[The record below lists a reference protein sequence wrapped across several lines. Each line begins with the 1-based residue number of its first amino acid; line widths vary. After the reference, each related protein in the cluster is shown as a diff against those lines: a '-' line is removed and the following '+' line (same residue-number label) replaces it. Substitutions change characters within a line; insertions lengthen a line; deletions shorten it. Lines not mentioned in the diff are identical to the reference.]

1 MPEQGPGPG
10 RAAGDAGREA
20 AGARRDAAAAR
31 GAGAA
36 GTAAA
41 DAGPALDAAQ
51 TAERAARL
59 LGHLRDL
66 ARSRRRPSRDLAG
79 HEQVHWLAD
88 LPGDVYVET
97 DAGPGDVLFSV
108 PVIPLSPPA
117 VLEEFDGW
125 LGLRHWY
132 RILRD
137 LADHDVV
144 LATGLF
150 AWRPPDAAPVH
161 DHLLCTPV
169 RIALDERTER
179 IDVVLAGRTALRDRE
194 LLGDTPGFRPADWVS
209 DAVQAGQ
216 GFGLTASVGDVLRKW
231 SATAISGT
239 VDYRED
245 WAAEGSPT
253 PVPRLRL
260 APALVVRPPGREAAA
275 DYCARLIGLLP
286 GGVPDG
292 LARFVDPARR
302 PQVMHVP
309 ERTPQTVPDLL
320 TGLLVRGHRV
330 LVATS
335 GASASAALR
344 AALPADLAALT
355 VADPATAAQAAD
367 AVRARAAAP
376 VPDISDLAE
385 KQAQAEQDVAELT
398 EHLRSGSVADL
409 GSGYRGAR
417 GELAERL
424 RAEAPGLSWMP
435 VAPDLP
441 PTPPI
446 SAAEAA
452 ELARLLAEE
461 TPERKA
467 RTAQRDVDPG
477 TLPSA
482 PYVRTLIEAEAAAA
496 DRVQRSETDLSR
508 RLRAHDV
515 TLLARLDG
523 AASNVGAALRD
534 LGLGGH
540 PGGWN
545 PADLAVRAFADAL
558 ARRRPLVWARV
569 AEMGARAGWAERA
582 LEGMGGHQVRL
593 PPGELHLR
601 RLASAAQDLR
611 NHLADG
617 GTLKRGPLRSAAQ
630 KQADALLAGIT
641 VDGEPPA
648 TAEALELVFTDLMI
662 RMTCQELQYVWEAA
676 GISFPADLPPADRV
690 ARFVRAHA
698 RLDRVQ
704 QAVPYVD
711 ETQDLLDRAG
721 IPVQLGHPL
730 QWHGYVAALESAL
743 EGLGVNRAA
752 ADLDALRDSI
762 GPAGPGAPPELTAA
776 RAAIDARDADA
787 YGRCLGALAQARHER
802 ALQLRC
808 EELLDRVRAVHPDL
822 AHLLLATDGDE
833 AWHDRTRHWDD
844 AWAWARASGRLA
856 ETALSPTEQRL
867 RASLTAAEE
876 RLRTS
881 SAALASARAWT
892 AVRAALPPAPAE
904 PLDTVPAWLVPLWR
918 VPDVVP
924 PRPDAF
930 DAVIVDG
937 EQDAGAEALFLLWL
951 APRTIL
957 VGPAG
962 PELPAPEGPLP
973 ATPLPASLHDAVTPT
988 ASLFSLLAPAPAP
1001 APEPAPEPEQPGR
1014 HARAGTD
1021 APRVPADPPPPGRH
1035 VRAAQPERR
1044 LPERERSAPAPSGVP
1059 AAAERRPDVREE
1071 GAAAEG
1077 AGADPRRAGS
1087 ARPPQQAG
1095 PPAPELRPP
1104 EPRRP
1109 EQAWPPPP
1117 SRRPDVREDAAGEQA
1132 GRRPPERAAGP
1143 GRGDGPRRT
1152 PQERPSGARLPERA
1166 GQPAPDRSAGGGE
1179 DAAGPRPSDGPGRS
1193 PGGESP
1199 RIRRGRSIATY
1210 KRPELIEIVARVAEH
1225 EPDLGDDQ
1233 LVDLVSRL
1241 LACPEDEALLVGARL
1256 RYAVEV
1262 YREQSAG

>member
-1 MPEQGPGPG
+1 MVPEQGPGPG
-10 RAAGDAGREA
+10 RAAEHAAPEA
-20 AGARRDAAAAR
+20 AGVRRDP
-31 GAGAA
+31 AA
-36 GTAAA
+36 GDAA
-41 DAGPALDAAQ
+41 DAGSALDAAQ
-51 TAERAARL
+51 AAERAARL

-66 ARSRRRPSRDLAG
+66 ARSRRRPSRDLAD

-144 LATGLF
+144 LAAGLF
-150 AWRPPDAAPVH
+150 AWRPPGAPPVH
-161 DHLLCTPV
+161 DHLLGTPV

-194 LLGDTPGFRPADWVS
+194 LLAGTPGFRPADWLS

-231 SATAISGT
+231 CATAISGT

-275 DYCARLIGLLP
+275 DYCNRLIGLLP
-286 GGVPDG
+286 RGVPDG
-292 LARFVDPARR
+292 LARFVDPGRR

-344 AALPADLAALT
+344 AALPADLAGLT

-376 VPDISDLAE
+376 VPDITDLAE
-385 KQAQAEQDVAELT
+385 RQAQAEQDVAELT

-452 ELARLLAEE
+452 ELVVLLADE

-482 PYVRTLIEAEAAAA
+482 PYVRTLIEAEAVAAA
-496 DRVQRSETDLSR
+496 RVQRSETDLSR

-534 LGLGGH
+534 LGLDGH

-569 AEMGARAGWAERA
+569 AEMAARAGWAERA
-582 LEGMGGHQVRL
+582 LGRMGGHRVGL

-611 NHLADG
+611 NHLAEG
-617 GTLKRGPLRSAAQ
+617 GSLKRGPLRSAAQ
-630 KQADALLAGIT
+630 KQADAALAGIT

-698 RLDRVQ
+698 RLERVH

-711 ETQDLLDRAG
+711 ETRGLLDRAG
-721 IPVQLGHPL
+721 LAVPLSHPL
-730 QWHGYVAALESAL
+730 QWYGYVAALESAL

-787 YGRCLGALAQARHER
+787 YGRCLGALAEARHER

-808 EELLDRVRAVHPDL
+808 EELLDRVRAVHADL
-822 AHLLLATDGDE
+822 ANLLLATDGDE
-833 AWHDRTRHWDD
+833 AWHTRTRHWDD

-867 RASLTAAEE
+867 RASLNAAEE
-876 RLRTS
+876 RLRAS
-881 SAALASARAWT
+881 SAALASARAWA
-892 AVRAALPPAPAE
+892 AVRAALPPAPAS
-904 PLDTVPAWLVPLWR
+904 PLETVPAWIVPLWR
-918 VPDVVP
+918 IPDTLP
-924 PRPDAF
+924 PSPDAF

-937 EQDAGAEALFLLWL
+937 EQDAGAEALFLLWF

-962 PELPAPEGPLP
+962 PDLPAPEGPPP

-988 ASLFSLLAPAPAP
+988 ASLFSLLAPP
-1001 APEPAPEPEQPGR
+1001 PEPEQGRPRHARSKADAPRVSDLPRASDAPRAADEPAPPGR
-1014 HARAGTD
+1014 HARPQG
-1021 APRVPADPPPPGRH
+1021 DPP
-1035 VRAAQPERR
+1035 
-1044 LPERERSAPAPSGVP
+1044 AP
-1059 AAAERRPDVREE
+1059 RPDVRE
-1071 GAAAEG
+1071 GGTA
-1077 AGADPRRAGS
+1077 PP
-1087 ARPPQQAG
+1087 RPPDVPQRIPQQRGASGHPPGQAG
-1095 PPAPELRPP
+1095 PPAP
-1104 EPRRP
+1104 
-1109 EQAWPPPP
+1109 A
-1117 SRRPDVREDAAGEQA
+1117 RRPDVRQEG
-1132 GRRPPERAAGP
+1132 AAGP
-1143 GRGDGPRRT
+1143 GPSGPPRWPLDPGLGGRPPAQAGPPARRPDAREQDTGGPPRKDVPRRS
-1152 PQERPSGARLPERA
+1152 PQESAPEPPAERA
-1166 GQPAPDRSAGGGE
+1166 GAGGPQGE
-1179 DAAGPRPSDGPGRS
+1179 G
-1193 PGGESP
+1193 P

-1210 KRPELIEIVARVAEH
+1210 RRPELIEIVARVAEH
-1225 EPDLGDDQ
+1225 EPDLTDDQ

-1262 YREQSAG
+1262 YRERSAG

>member
-10 RAAGDAGREA
+10 RAAGDAAPGAVPRA
-20 AGARRDAAAAR
+20 APDAA
-31 GAGAA
+31 
-36 GTAAA
+36 
-41 DAGPALDAAQ
+41 PE
-51 TAERAARL
+51 AEGAARL

-137 LADHDVV
+137 LAGHDVV

-150 AWRPPDAAPVH
+150 AWRPPDAPPVH
-161 DHLLCTPV
+161 DHLLGTPV

-194 LLGDTPGFRPADWVS
+194 LLAGAPGFRPADWVS

-231 SATAISGT
+231 CSTAITGT

-245 WAAEGSPT
+245 WAAEGGPT

-275 DYCARLIGLLP
+275 DYCTRLIGLLS
-286 GGVPDG
+286 GGVPEG

-344 AALPADLAALT
+344 AALPPDLAALT
-355 VADPATAAQAAD
+355 VADPATAEQAAD

-376 VPDISDLAE
+376 VPDITELAE

-435 VAPDLP
+435 VGPDLP

-452 ELARLLAEE
+452 ELTALLASE

-496 DRVQRSETDLSR
+496 ERVQRSETDLSR
-508 RLRAHDV
+508 RLRACDV

-523 AASNVGAALRD
+523 AASNVAAALRD
-534 LGLGGH
+534 LGLDGH

-558 ARRRPLVWARV
+558 ARRRPLVWTRV
-569 AEMGARAGWAERA
+569 VDMAARAGWAERA
-582 LEGMGGHQVRL
+582 LGGMGGHRVRL

-601 RLASAAQDLR
+601 RVASAAQDLR
-611 NHLADG
+611 NHLAEG
-617 GTLKRGPLRSAAQ
+617 GVLKRGPLRSAAQ
-630 KQADALLAGIT
+630 KQADALLAGVT
-641 VDGEPPA
+641 VDSEPPA
-648 TAEALELVFTDLMI
+648 TAEALELVFTDVMV

-676 GISFPADLPPADRV
+676 GISFPADLPPAERV

-698 RLDRVQ
+698 RLERVH
-704 QAVPYVD
+704 QAVPYVE
-711 ETQDLLDRAG
+711 ETKDLLDRAG
-721 IPVQLGHPL
+721 LAVPLAHPL
-730 QWHGYVAALESAL
+730 QWHGYAAALDSAL

-776 RAAIDARDADA
+776 RAAIDARDAGA
-787 YGRCLGALAQARHER
+787 YGRCLGALAEARHER

-822 AHLLLATDGDE
+822 ANLLLATDGDE
-833 AWHDRTRHWDD
+833 SWHDRTRRWDD

-867 RASLTAAEE
+867 RASLGAAEE

-881 SAALASARAWT
+881 GAALASARAWT
-892 AVRAALPPAPAE
+892 AVRASLPPAPAS
-904 PLDTVPAWLVPLWR
+904 PLDTVPAWIVPLWR
-918 VPDVVP
+918 VPDVLP
-924 PRPDAF
+924 PRSDAF

-937 EQDAGAEALFLLWL
+937 GQDAGAEALFLLWF

-962 PELPAPEGPLP
+962 PALSEPEGPPP
-973 ATPLPASLHDAVTPT
+973 ATPLPASLRDAITPT
-988 ASLFSLLAPAPAP
+988 ATLYGLLAPDPEQRAGREPERSAARSEPERPAARPEPERPAARPEPERPAARPEPERPAARHARPFAEPP
-1001 APEPAPEPEQPGR
+1001 APERHGPHVPEQRTRPSPPSAGR
-1014 HARAGTD
+1014 HARPSAPGQAPERP
-1021 APRVPADPPPPGRH
+1021 APRPS
-1035 VRAAQPERR
+1035 AQSGPPERH
-1044 LPERERSAPAPSGVP
+1044 PDAPAPSPQGGAP
-1059 AAAERRPDVREE
+1059 RPGAESAPAERRPPGRQE
-1071 GAAAEG
+1071 
-1077 AGADPRRAGS
+1077 
-1087 ARPPQQAG
+1087 G
-1095 PPAPELRPP
+1095 PPAQGPDAPA

-1109 EQAWPPPP
+1109 QGQAEDEWRGVREAPPVPPP
-1117 SRRPDVREDAAGEQA
+1117 R
-1132 GRRPPERAAGP
+1132 
-1143 GRGDGPRRT
+1143 
-1152 PQERPSGARLPERA
+1152 
-1166 GQPAPDRSAGGGE
+1166 
-1179 DAAGPRPSDGPGRS
+1179 
-1193 PGGESP
+1193 GESP
-1199 RIRRGRSIATY
+1199 RVRRGRSIATY
-1210 KRPELIEIVARVAEH
+1210 RRPELIEIVARVAEH
-1225 EPDLGDDQ
+1225 EPDLDDDQ

-1262 YREQSAG
+1262 YREQSAGRPRQAPREP

>member
-1 MPEQGPGPG
+1 MNGLYRPRHGRIIGGVCAGLAQRFGMAPWTVRLLALLSCLLPGAVPGAVPGTAPEAPP
-10 RAAGDAGREA
+10 E
-20 AGARRDAAAAR
+20 
-31 GAGAA
+31 AGAA
-36 GTAAA
+36 EG
-41 DAGPALDAAQ
+41 
-51 TAERAARL
+51 AARL

-66 ARSRRRPSRDLAG
+66 ARSRRRPSRDLTA

-137 LADHDVV
+137 LAGHDVV
-144 LATGLF
+144 LAAGLL
-150 AWRPPDAAPVH
+150 AWRPPDAPPVH
-161 DHLLCTPV
+161 DHLLGTPV

-194 LLGDTPGFRPADWVS
+194 LLADTPGFRPADRVS

-231 SATAISGT
+231 CAAAITGT

-245 WAAEGSPT
+245 WAAEGGPT
-253 PVPRLRL
+253 PVPRVRL

-275 DYCARLIGLLP
+275 DYCTRLIGLLS
-286 GGVPDG
+286 GGVPEG

-355 VADPATAAQAAD
+355 VADPATAEQAAD

-376 VPDISDLAE
+376 VPETTDLAE

-446 SAAEAA
+446 SAVEAA
-452 ELARLLAEE
+452 ELTALLASE

-477 TLPSA
+477 ALPSA

-534 LGLGGH
+534 LGLDGH

-558 ARRRPLVWARV
+558 ARRRPLVWTRV
-569 AEMGARAGWAERA
+569 VETAARAGWAERA
-582 LEGMGGHQVRL
+582 LDGMGGHRVRL
-593 PPGELHLR
+593 PPGEVHLR
-601 RLASAAQDLR
+601 RVASAAQDLR
-611 NHLADG
+611 NHLAEG

-630 KQADALLAGIT
+630 KQADALLAGVT

-648 TAEALELVFTDLMI
+648 TAEALELVFTDVMI

-676 GISFPADLPPADRV
+676 GISFPADLPPAERV

-698 RLDRVQ
+698 RLERVH
-704 QAVPYVD
+704 QAVPYVE
-711 ETQDLLDRAG
+711 ETKDLLDRAG
-721 IPVQLGHPL
+721 LAVPLAHPL
-730 QWHGYVAALESAL
+730 QWHGYAAALDSAL

-776 RAAIDARDADA
+776 RAAIDARDAAA
-787 YGRCLGALAQARHER
+787 YGRCLGALAEARHER

-822 AHLLLATDGDE
+822 ANLLLATDGDE
-833 AWHDRTRHWDD
+833 SWHDRTRRWDD

-867 RASLTAAEE
+867 RASLGAAEE
-876 RLRTS
+876 RLRSTG
-881 SAALASARAWT
+881 AALASARAWT
-892 AVRAALPPAPAE
+892 AVRASLPPAPAP
-904 PLDTVPAWLVPLWR
+904 PLDTVPAWIVPLWR
-918 VPDVVP
+918 VPDVLP
-924 PRPDAF
+924 PRSDAF

-937 EQDAGAEALFLLWL
+937 GQDAGAEALFLLWF

-962 PELPAPEGPLP
+962 PDLPEPEGPPP
-973 ATPLPASLHDAVTPT
+973 ATPLPASLRDAITPT
-988 ASLFSLLAPAPAP
+988 ATLYGLL
-1001 APEPAPEPEQPGR
+1001 APEPERPADRQEPERPAARQEPERPAARQEPDRPAARHARPSEEPRTPERHVPQVPEQRTGPRPDPPSAGR
-1014 HARAGTD
+1014 HARPSVPGQRPGE
-1021 APRVPADPPPPGRH
+1021 AP
-1035 VRAAQPERR
+1035 
-1044 LPERERSAPAPSGVP
+1044 ERSAP
-1059 AAAERRPDVREE
+1059 
-1071 GAAAEG
+1071 
-1077 AGADPRRAGS
+1077 
-1087 ARPPQQAG
+1087 RPPEQAG
-1095 PPAPELRPP
+1095 PPAQGPNAPP
-1104 EPRRP
+1104 EPRRGQG
-1109 EQAWPPPP
+1109 QAEDEWRGVREAPPVPPP
-1117 SRRPDVREDAAGEQA
+1117 R
-1132 GRRPPERAAGP
+1132 
-1143 GRGDGPRRT
+1143 
-1152 PQERPSGARLPERA
+1152 
-1166 GQPAPDRSAGGGE
+1166 
-1179 DAAGPRPSDGPGRS
+1179 
-1193 PGGESP
+1193 GESP
-1199 RIRRGRSIATY
+1199 RVRRGRSIATY
-1210 KRPELIEIVARVAEH
+1210 RRPELIEIVARVAEH
-1225 EPDLGDDQ
+1225 EPDLDDDQ